1 MGKHVGE
8 IICVGHIIGAQG
20 VKGWVKV
27 FSDTSPRENI
37 LSYSPWQLKTG
48 DEIKTVEAV
57 GRIQGKNVVAKLDG
71 VEDRGQ
77 AMELVGSKI
86 FIRPEQLPKLDEGDY
101 YWSDLIG
108 LEVESLQAEPLG
120 TIEMMMETGANDVM
134 VLKGD
139 RERLIPFVMDDV
151 VRQIDLTNKRVI
163 VDWKPDY

>member
-1 MGKHVGE
+1 MPEHEGE
-8 IICVGHIIGAQG
+8 TICIGHIIGAQG

-37 LSYSPWQLKTG
+37 LNYSPWQIKTG
-48 DEIKTVEAV
+48 DRIETVEV
-57 GRIQGKNVVAKLDG
+57 SGRLQGKNVVVKLAG
-71 VEDRGQ
+71 VEDGEQ
-77 AMELVGSKI
+77 AIEMVGSKI
-86 FIRPEQLPKLDEGDY
+86 YILPEQLPKLDEGDY

-108 LEVESLQAEPLG
+108 LQVESLQAEPLG

-134 VLKGD
+134 VLQGD

-151 VRQIDLTNKRVI
+151 VRQIDLTNKRVV